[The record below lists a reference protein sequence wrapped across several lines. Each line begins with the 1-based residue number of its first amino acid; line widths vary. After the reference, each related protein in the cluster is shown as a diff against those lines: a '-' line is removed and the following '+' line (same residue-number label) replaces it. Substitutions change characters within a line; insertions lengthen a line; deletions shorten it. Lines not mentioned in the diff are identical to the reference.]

1 MTGLSSLLTQF
12 RERRPH
18 TAARTPD
25 SARVSAGKSVF
36 LWTLGA
42 FMVVGLTACG
52 GTPKK
57 DLALEQVRTQ
67 LDELKANEELAA
79 YAPLALGEAERALRQ
94 AETATGDDT
103 YRIHLIYMADRRIQI
118 ARAVAQRAQMEE
130 EYRRLG
136 EERNAMLVKASQL
149 EAERARLEAEQ
160 ARMISQATAED
171 AQRAR
176 EEAMAAQQREAESA
190 RNAVQAIE
198 EAEQAKALAA
208 SSATAAQL
216 ARREADLALEQADS
230 LRRQLENLQL
240 RQTESG
246 VVVTLG
252 DVLFETGETQLREEG
267 MASLV
272 EVVDLLQSEP
282 DKNIRI
288 EGHTDSTGE
297 AATNLEI
304 SERRANAVF
313 DALVS
318 LGVDAE
324 RVTAAGMGEDF
335 PIASNETEEGRRQ
348 NRRVDVILLDE

>member
-1 MTGLSSLLTQF
+1 MKMQTKGIVIALFMVTGLAACT
-12 RERRPH
+12 
-18 TAARTPD
+18 TA
-25 SARVSAGKSVF
+25 
-36 LWTLGA
+36 
-42 FMVVGLTACG
+42 
-52 GTPKK
+52 PKQ
-57 DLALEQVRTQ
+57 DLALQQVRTQ
-67 LDELKANEELAA
+67 LDELKSNQELAG

-94 AETATGDDT
+94 AESATGDET
-103 YRIHLIYMADRRIQI
+103 YRIHLIYMADRRIQT
-118 ARAVAQRAQMEE
+118 ARAVAQRGQLEQ
-130 EYRRLG
+130 EYQRLS
-136 EERNAMLVKASQL
+136 EERNAMLVRASQIEADRARL
-149 EAERARLEAEQ
+149 EAERARMMSQ
-160 ARMISQATAED
+160 ARAED

-176 EEAMAAQQREAESA
+176 EEAMEAQQREAASVQDAE
-190 RNAVQAIE
+190 QAIE

-208 SSATAAQL
+208 SSVTEAQL
-216 ARREADLALEQADS
+216 ARRETELALEQADT

-252 DVLFETGETQLREEG
+252 DVLFESGETTLREEA

-288 EGHTDSTGE
+288 EGHTDSTGDAE
-297 AATNLEI
+297 TNLKI
-304 SERRANAVF
+304 SAQRANAVL

-318 LGVDAE
+318 LGVDPD
-324 RVTAAGMGEDF
+324 RFTAAGMGEDF